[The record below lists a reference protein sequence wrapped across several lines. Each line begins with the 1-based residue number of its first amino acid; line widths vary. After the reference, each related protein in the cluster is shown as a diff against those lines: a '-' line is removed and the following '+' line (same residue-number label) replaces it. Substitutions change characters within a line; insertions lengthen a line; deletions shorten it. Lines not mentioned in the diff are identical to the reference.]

1 MGRTLLGVAGF
12 PVSHSRSPAMQN
24 AALSE
29 LGLDWLY
36 VPVPVPPELF
46 EETTRALGPAG
57 FRGLNVTVP
66 HKLAAHDLADSRSP
80 AAKAIGAVNTLTFEG
95 GGIGA
100 DNTDAAGLLD
110 AIGESPAGRTALV
123 LGAGGAARAAVWAL
137 RDAGAAEVSVWN
149 RTAERAAAVASD
161 LGARPVARPEAAD
174 LVVNCTAVGLG
185 GGEIGDLALEGVE
198 PGSVVVDMVYGEG
211 VTPVQEWAQRGGA
224 RFVGGVEV
232 LARQGARS
240 LERWTGRPPPV
251 EVMRAAAGAELDS

>member
-12 PVSHSRSPAMQN
+12 PVSHSRSPRMQN

-29 LGLDWLY
+29 LGMDWLY

-46 EETTRALGPAG
+46 AATARALGEAG

-80 AAKAIGAVNTLTFEG
+80 AAEAIGAVNTLTFEEAA
-95 GGIGA
+95 IQA

-110 AIGESPAGRTALV
+110 ALGESPRGQSALV

-137 RDAGAAEVSVWN
+137 LGAGAAEVSVWN

-161 LGARPVARPEAAD
+161 LGARPVARPVAAD

-185 GGEIGDLALEGVE
+185 GEQLGELALEGVE
-198 PGSVVVDMVYGEG
+198 PGAVVVDMVYAEG
-211 VTPVQEWAQRGGA
+211 ATPVQAWAECGGA
-224 RFVGGVEV
+224 RFVGGLEV
-232 LARQGARS
+232 LVHQGARS
-240 LERWTGRPPPV
+240 LQRWTGREAPV
-251 EVMRAAAGAELDS
+251 DVMRAAAGAGPDS